1 MNKLN
6 EKEWTL
12 LRATIPK
19 GNSRRR
25 KNRHLSVLEVVA
37 LLVKARSYLSLN
49 EIIELTDRSRDTINQ
64 FLKIDNIKDENILN
78 SVSFQGNYAKGEIS
92 MTTASFIGGID
103 DKVNQIKLF
112 EGVIKHKL
120 TKSDVFEIIS
130 HWKKN
135 GKKDISISIK
145 EVLSYK
151 PKVETQELIMG
162 AIKSKT
168 LHKILSKKT
177 NLEKNKL
184 LNSILKKELKE
195 INYKGAILKNDKFII
210 IGDSTTLKQINK
222 LNISL
227 ENVLE
232 NKIKEL
238 LHHP

>member
-120 TKSDVFEIIS
+120 PKSDVFEVRS

-135 GKKDISISIK
+135 GRGDISKSIE

-151 PKVETQELIMG
+151 PKEVPQEVIIG
-162 AIKSKT
+162 AIKSKL
-168 LHKILSKKT
+168 LHKILSEKT
-177 NLEKNKL
+177 TIEKNKL
-184 LNSILKKELKE
+184 LNSIIKDKFKN
-195 INYKGAILKNDKFII
+195 IVYKGAILKNDRFLI
-210 IGDSTTLKQINK
+210 IGDSKTLKQINK

-227 ENVLE
+227 EN
-232 NKIKEL
+232 
-238 LHHP
+238 